1 MPSEMNRF
9 VAILAVSW
17 LGTGTNGF
25 AQTGQTAQTV
35 PPPAPT
41 RTESPR
47 PGAAGEPWTALTLY
61 EYVNA
66 GDSQPHTRNR
76 TQRAV
81 CVVPGKFSLSNATST
96 DLPDEY
102 RERCWVNDE
111 RTERNRAQVKYACN
125 DGMTAEA
132 ATRRETD
139 GSFSSKFVINIPGK
153 GGVAVTR
160 TFRRTAGVCDLSK
173 VSPEVP
179 ISPLKAAP
187 PAGK

>member
-1 MPSEMNRF
+1 MCRF
-9 VAILAVSW
+9 SAILGASLLV
-17 LGTGTNGF
+17 TGVNCL
-25 AQTGQTAQTV
+25 AQTV
-35 PPPAPT
+35 TPAVPT
-41 RTESPR
+41 EPPR
-47 PGAAGEPWTALTLY
+47 PGAMGEPWTALTLY

-81 CVVPGKFSLSNATST
+81 CVVPGKFGSSNATST

-102 RERCWVNDE
+102 RDKCWVNDE
-111 RTERNRAQVKYACN
+111 RAERNRTQVKYACN

-132 ATRRETD
+132 ATRREAD

-160 TFRRTAGVCDLSK
+160 TFRRTPGVCDLSK

-179 ISPLKAAP
+179 VSPIKTAP
-187 PAGK
+187 SAGK